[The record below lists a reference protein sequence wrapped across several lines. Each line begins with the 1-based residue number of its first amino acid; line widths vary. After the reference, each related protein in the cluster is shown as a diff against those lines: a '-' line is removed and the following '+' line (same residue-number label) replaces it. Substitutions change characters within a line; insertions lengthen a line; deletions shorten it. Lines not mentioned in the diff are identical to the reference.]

1 MNTWAWSVLYLPTQ
15 GQFIILCWYQEMV
28 EWEGITKHLDM
39 PVLFIHLCVPSGFD
53 FTYDINILKFSG
65 FFSAIFHPMFDF
77 F

>member
-1 MNTWAWSVLYLPTQ
+1 
-15 GQFIILCWYQEMV
+15 MV